1 MNPETFIF
9 NRADAGLIIIDI
21 QEKLAAAM
29 HPHIIEKTVKN
40 AGILIET
47 AKLFRMP
54 IIVSEQYRKGL
65 GPTLAPLS
73 GQCAGIEPLEKLS
86 FDCVRDEALAKK
98 IAGTG
103 RKTFIITGIETHVCV
118 FQTALSL
125 LRKGYRAVVAADAVA
140 SRRKLDWEYALR
152 ALAGAGALVYP
163 TETIAF
169 MLLERA
175 GTDEFKKLAPLF
187 K

>member
-1 MNPETFIF
+1 MNPEACIIT
-9 NRADAGLIIIDI
+9 RADAGLVVIDI

-29 HPHIIEKTVKN
+29 DPAVIAQTVKN
-40 AGILIET
+40 AGILTES
-47 AKLFRMP
+47 AKVFGMP
-54 IIVSEQYRKGL
+54 IVVSEQYRKGL
-65 GPTLAPLS
+65 GLTLAPLAERL
-73 GQCAGIEPLEKLS
+73 AGVPTHEKLY
-86 FDCVRDEALAKK
+86 FDCVRDETLAKA

-118 FQTALSL
+118 LQTALSL

-169 MLLERA
+169 MLQEKA
-175 GTDEFKKLAPLF
+175 GTDEFKKLAPMF